1 MCGEW
6 IIVGAKLETGRPVRR
21 LTMRPVRRSKQ
32 ETTIAWAR
40 IVMMEKDKWKD
51 FGSVFTYF

>member
-21 LTMRPVRRSKQ
+21 LVMRPVRQGPGLGWDGDDGER
-32 ETTIAWAR
+32 
-40 IVMMEKDKWKD
+40 
-51 FGSVFTYF
+51 